1 MRRPSRRKAQ
11 DSPVYEARTRDVL
24 VRVIVSYLPQE
35 SLPEEGR
42 WVWAYMVEIE
52 NHGTETVSLIT
63 RHWEITDALNHT
75 EVVDGAGVVGEQPI
89 LKSREAFRYTSG
101 TSLPTPSGT
110 MRGTYAMVLDSGEQF
125 DAEIPEFSLHLPG
138 AARKAH

>member
-1 MRRPSRRKAQ
+1 MRRPSRRKSQ
-11 DSPVYEARTRDVL
+11 DSPVYESRTKDVL

-52 NHGTETVSLIT
+52 NHGTETVSLVS
-63 RHWEITDALNHT
+63 RHWRITDARNHT
-75 EVVDGAGVVGEQPI
+75 EIIDGSGVVGEQPI

-110 MRGTYAMVLDSGEQF
+110 MCGTYSMVLDSGEQF
-125 DAEIPEFSLHLPG
+125 EAEIPEFSLHLPG